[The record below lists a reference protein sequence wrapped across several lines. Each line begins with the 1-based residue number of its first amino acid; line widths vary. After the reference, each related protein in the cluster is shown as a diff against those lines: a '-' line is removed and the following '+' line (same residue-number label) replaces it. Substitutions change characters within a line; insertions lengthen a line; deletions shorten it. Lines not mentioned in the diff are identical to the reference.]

1 MDAEAIIKNLSS
13 SSSKVTK
20 RRVSKETNIENYIP
34 TYKRREDISTITP
47 GGMEILNIL
56 VYEEEFT
63 ASRNR
68 GITSIHMPDIEF
80 LCKALKISSKNIID
94 IMRGDSIYTKYL
106 LEIIKSDY
114 NFDKYTKSI
123 FSSRPKVTMDTIV
136 TFTRTITKY
145 LEIVYLHKF
154 GCTKEYKKHF
164 HLIISTTSSTK
175 DENYACDVIDYLNYL
190 YGYKR
195 YLVTK
200 NKHGDIVVTI
210 PKSA

>member
-13 SSSKVTK
+13 NGNKVTR

-34 TYKRREDISTITP
+34 TYMRRRDVSSITP

-68 GITSIHMPDIEF
+68 GITSIHMPDIKF
-80 LCKALKISSKNIID
+80 LCKALKISSKNVTD

-106 LEIIKSDY
+106 IEIIKNDY
-114 NFDKYTKSI
+114 NFDEYSKSI

-136 TFTRTITKY
+136 SFTRTITKY

-154 GCTKEYKKHF
+154 GCTDEYKKRF
-164 HLIISTTSSTK
+164 HLTVSTTSTK
-175 DENYACDVIDYLNYL
+175 DEDYAFNVIDYLNYL

-195 YLVTK
+195 YFVTK
-200 NKHGDIVVTI
+200 NKRGDIVVTV

>member
-1 MDAEAIIKNLSS
+1 MDAEAIIKNL

-34 TYKRREDISTITP
+34 TYKKREDISTITP

-68 GITSIHMPDIEF
+68 GITSIHMPDIKF
-80 LCKALKISSKNIID
+80 LCKALKISSKNITD

-106 LEIIKSDY
+106 LEIIKNDY

-136 TFTRTITKY
+136 TFTRTIIKY

-200 NKHGDIVVTI
+200 NKHGDIVVTVS
-210 PKSA
+210 KSA